1 MIHSITRMSVFG
13 LIAGVENTNYGR
25 RFDIDDYLNENANV
39 RADDK
44 QIHVDTVSI
53 HDGIP
58 TEDNIQKLCDD
69 IQY

>member
-1 MIHSITRMSVFG
+1 MFG

-44 QIHVDTVSI
+44 QIQFLYMMVFLQKIIYRSCVMTF
-53 HDGIP
+53 
-58 TEDNIQKLCDD
+58 NIK
-69 IQY
+69 IFRMMI